1 MDLATEAAAQLDLLA
16 LLPPETST
24 PHHHTP
30 LSTNRPPGFS
40 NHHLSHPA
48 LPCNPDA
55 MEIDALGVQSSA
67 QLAIMDAS
75 RGLCCTRWLCFRC
88 LKSIVPGSHTG
99 SINFLNLPVSLE
111 QQKSFVEKAGVSPL
125 SAPVL
130 AIQTAEAPTLS
141 YRNHYLDPTST
152 PFESEDLH
160 HGLDEIHKDYEEA
173 KAATFPVSTVQ
184 VQLDCSLGGRIL
196 VPALFCALGGLLV
209 PATILVNTGSMANF
223 VKERF
228 ICKYDLRTHQ
238 RKSPIGCVGFDGWEG
253 VGGLVTQDWVGM
265 LQLSTIDFKPVP
277 VPSSFGVTRLGSV
290 DSIFGLPWLDQ
301 QGWVALGSVKGKLFA
316 TSP

>member
-1 MDLATEAAAQLDLLA
+1 MSREWREARTLQACMDLATEAAAQLDLLA

-125 SAPVL
+125 SAPVS

-141 YRNHYLDPTST
+141 YRNHYLEPTST

-173 KAATFPVSTVQ
+173 KEATFSVSTVQ
-184 VQLDCSLGGRIL
+184 
-196 VPALFCALGGLLV
+196 
-209 PATILVNTGSMANF
+209 
-223 VKERF
+223 
-228 ICKYDLRTHQ
+228 
-238 RKSPIGCVGFDGWEG
+238 EG

-301 QGWVALGSVKGKLFA
+301 QGWVALGSVKGGHQFSLKSTPFYVIESLA
-316 TSP
+316 IEGEPKGIWISP